1 MEKIYYVRG
10 SRSRRG
16 KNTFIILSF
25 FTVLFF
31 IIFFL
36 AQVAT
41 KKENPP
47 KEILSSYSAPVLQEA
62 KNSKQLEEA
71 VQNAL
76 MGTKGSYGIAIK
88 NLKTDEEYYS
98 NPRKRFDAAS
108 LYKLWVMA
116 ETFEQIQNGKLKESD
131 ILNEDAE
138 KLSEKF
144 NIDLKLLELEPTKEP
159 VSLSVNDAL
168 TKMINISD
176 NYAALLLASKIR
188 LSNIAS
194 FLKINGFNESTVG
207 SNKNLPA
214 TTAHDILLFFE
225 KLYNKQL
232 IDDKYANLMLQLLK
246 TQRLNAK
253 IPKYLPKDVV
263 VAHKT
268 GELDEYT
275 HDAGI
280 VYAPNG
286 DYIIVVLS
294 KSDSPDFAENRISN
308 VSEAVYNYFQN
319 K

>member
-10 SRSRRG
+10 SKNRRG

-31 IIFFL
+31 LVFFL
-36 AQVAT
+36 VQVAT

-47 KEILSSYSAPVLQEA
+47 REILSSHSTPLLQEA
-62 KNSKQLEEA
+62 KNSKQLEEV

-76 MGTKGSYGIAIK
+76 IGTKGNYSIAIK
-88 NLKTDEEYYS
+88 NLKTGEEYYL
-98 NPRKRFDAAS
+98 NEHTRYDAAS

-116 ETFEQIQNGKLKESD
+116 ETFEQIKNGKLKEND
-131 ILNEDAE
+131 VLAEDPE

-144 NIDLKLLELEPTKEP
+144 NIDPKLLELESAKEK
-159 VSLSVNDAL
+159 VSLSVSDAL
-168 TKMINISD
+168 EKMIDISD
-176 NYAALLLASKIR
+176 NYAALLLTSKIR

-214 TTAHDILLFFE
+214 ATAHDILLFFE

-232 IDDKYANLMLQLLK
+232 INDKYATLMLQLLK

-253 IPKYLPKDVV
+253 IPKYLPKDIV

-286 DYIIVVLS
+286 EYIIVVLS
-294 KSDSPDFAENRISN
+294 KSDNPSLAANRISN